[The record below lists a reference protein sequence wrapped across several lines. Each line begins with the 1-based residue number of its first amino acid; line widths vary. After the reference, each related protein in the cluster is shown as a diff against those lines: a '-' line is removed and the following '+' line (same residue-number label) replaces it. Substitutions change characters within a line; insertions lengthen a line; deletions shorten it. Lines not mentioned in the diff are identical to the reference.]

1 MKPNVIAKQHGAALL
16 LIVVALIMSAAWLS
30 YELMGGLGQKLKRQN
45 AQEVAQALAEAKENL
60 MTYALNTP
68 EIYGT
73 STNSPGFLPCPDTRK
88 LTDTNSGSPNATCSW
103 GASTS
108 FGRLPSQKANPEYY
122 FFSLN
127 EKESNMS
134 LWYAVSDPLRN
145 ITTSKNPVYEYDFTK
160 TSVTLD
166 NDPTLLAAIVIAAGE
181 PVAGQT
187 GRDATQT
194 AAQQWNQYLESM
206 TTANMTTAKFSTLTT
221 LPTGTPYNDK
231 IISITLAD
239 FQAAVKSN
247 VCARAKLDN
256 LCDSSKFPPNTG
268 ANVIPIT
275 NWFRKLK
282 WSDSNGDGTGI
293 SRICLVTAGKIN
305 GINPAECP

>member
-1 MKPNVIAKQHGAALL
+1 MIVGAA
-16 LIVVALIMSAAWLS
+16 ALS
-30 YELMGGLGQKLKRQN
+30 YALLGDLGAKLKRQN
-45 AQEVAQALAEAKENL
+45 AQEVAQVLAEAKENL

-73 STNSPGFLPCPDTRK
+73 STNSPGFLPCPDIVA
-88 LTDTNSGSPNATCSW
+88 LTSTTPLSGSPGATCSW

-145 ITTSKNPVYEYDFTK
+145 ITTSKNPVYEYDLTK

-206 TTANMTTAKFSTLTT
+206 TAANITTGKFSTLTT
-221 LPTGTPYNDK
+221 LPVGTPYNDK
-231 IISITLAD
+231 MITITLAD

-256 LCDSSKFPPNTG
+256 LCDSSKFPPNIG
-268 ANVIPIT
+268 ANVIPDT

-282 WSDSNGDGTGI
+282 WSDSNGDGTGTP
-293 SRICLVTAGKIN
+293 RICLVDARTRKIN